1 LEAARDL
8 GAGKLLWWCLLLDK
22 NWRAGGL
29 SDSGRGTVGMH
40 YDEIK
45 LSVSFSLKRK
55 MVAAIRERARRLGVP
70 MSAYV
75 SSLIHNDMVRGRDAS
90 LELLAGEEKVLPSGI
105 EDSPRARG
113 VHVDFFDV

>member
-1 LEAARDL
+1 
-8 GAGKLLWWCLLLDK
+8 
-22 NWRAGGL
+22 
-29 SDSGRGTVGMH
+29 MH

-55 MVAAIRERARRLGVP
+55 LVAGVRERAKRLGVP

-90 LELLAGEEKVLPSGI
+90 LELLAGAEVLPET
-105 EDSPRARG
+105 EDSRPRG
-113 VHVDFFDV
+113 VHVDFSAF